1 MITPA
6 DIENKDFS
14 RAKKGYDMEEVD
26 EFLDLI
32 IVDMERL
39 MRENRRLKDELGKA
53 NTQVD
58 KHISTEKSVYETLE
72 AAKQLM
78 NDIAASA
85 ERRAEVLLRNAE
97 LDASLITREAKENIS
112 RYTEEGNRLM
122 KRVDILKDRY
132 RGMLKDELERLD
144 SIDNAL
150 FEEFEED
157 FLPAS
162 LAGYSETEKKGTEKK
177 EPEDSLFSD
186 SYAAPKEEEALDLTK
201 TMVIRK

>member
-39 MRENRRLKDELGKA
+39 MRENRRLKEELGKA

-58 KHISTEKSVYETLE
+58 KHMSTEKSVYETLE

-162 LAGYSETEKKGTEKK
+162 LAGYSETEKKQDT
-177 EPEDSLFSD
+177 DDLFSERYEAAQND
-186 SYAAPKEEEALDLTK
+186 SAVDLTK